1 MRCPFCGDEDTQV
14 KDSRSADDGAATRR
28 RRACSA
34 CGARFTTFERIQLR
48 DLMVVKTDGR
58 VEAFN
63 RDKITRAMT
72 TALRKRPVEEEQ
84 INRTVNSIV
93 RQLET
98 LGENEIPTQKIG
110 ELVMKALTQMDIIG
124 YIRFASVYKD
134 FREPG
139 DFSEFLGDLERI
151 RVSTEDL
158 KAAE

>member
-14 KDSRSADDGAATRR
+14 KDSRSADDGSATRR
-28 RRACSA
+28 RRACSS
-34 CGARFTTFERIQLR
+34 CGARFTTFERVQLR
-48 DLMVVKTDGR
+48 DLMVIKTDGR

-63 RDKITRAMT
+63 REKITRAMT
-72 TALRKRPVEEEQ
+72 TALRKRPVAEEQ
-84 INRTVNSIV
+84 IERTVNSIV

-98 LGENEIPTQKIG
+98 LGENEIPTAKIG
-110 ELVMKALTQMDIIG
+110 ELVMKALTQLDVIG

-139 DFSEFLGDLERI
+139 DFSEFLGDIDRL
-151 RVSTEDL
+151 RVSSDKL